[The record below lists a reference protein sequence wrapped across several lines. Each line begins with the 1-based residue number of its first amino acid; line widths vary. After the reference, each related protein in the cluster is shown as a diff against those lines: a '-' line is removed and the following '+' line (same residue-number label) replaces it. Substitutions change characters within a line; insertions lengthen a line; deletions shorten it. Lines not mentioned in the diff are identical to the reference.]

1 MLQTPTTSEVRAGS
15 GTTVENG
22 IGMPKPHS
30 EIEDRA
36 EPDMIEVLLVLARAK
51 KRILQITLA
60 AALLATIIAFL
71 LPTMYTATTTLL
83 PPQQTQS
90 TLSLML
96 GQVGVLGKLSGAS
109 DLGLKS
115 PADLFVAMLKSRTIG
130 DNLINRFD
138 LRKVYWVKR
147 YQDARNRLER
157 RSNISASDEGV
168 ISISVSD
175 RDPVRAAAIANA
187 YVDELHSLNQNLA
200 ITEAAQRRQFFEQQ
214 LNEEREALSRAELAV
229 RQVEEKSGLVQPE
242 AQGRA
247 IVASV
252 SDLRAQI
259 AAHEV
264 QLQTMRSYATAN
276 NPDLKRAE
284 LELAGLRGELAKLER
299 NSAPLGNGNIGIP
312 TRQLPQVEFEYIR
325 RARELHYHEA
335 LYEFLGKQ
343 LEAARID
350 EGQNAILVQVVD
362 RAVEPERRS
371 SPRRMVIVLVSA
383 AIAFVLAC
391 LGVLFM
397 EALRREQQDPSE
409 RARLALLRHSL
420 NFLPR
425 SSQ

>member
-1 MLQTPTTSEVRAGS
+1 MSTARWRCHLPAL
-15 GTTVENG
+15 
-22 IGMPKPHS
+22 
-30 EIEDRA
+30 
-36 EPDMIEVLLVLARAK
+36 LLVLAREK
-51 KRILQITLA
+51 KRILQITLG
-60 AALLATIIAFL
+60 AALLATIVAFL
-71 LPTMYTATTTLL
+71 MPTMYTATATILL
-83 PPQQTQS
+83 PEREQS
-90 TLSLML
+90 TLNSMIGQIGAIAEL
-96 GQVGVLGKLSGAS
+96 GGA
-109 DLGLKS
+109 DLGLKN
-115 PADLFVAMLKSRTIG
+115 PADVFVAMLKSRTIQ

-138 LRKVYWVKR
+138 LRKVYWAKR

-229 RQVEEKSGLVQPE
+229 KQVEEKSGLVQPE

-252 SDLRAQI
+252 ADLRAQI
-259 AAHEV
+259 ATHEV

-362 RAVEPERRS
+362 RAVEPERKS

-397 EALRREQQDPSE
+397 EALRREQQDPNE

>member
-259 AAHEV
+259 ATHEV

-397 EALRREQQDPSE
+397 EALRREQQDPNE